1 VEQKLLIRKMLTAEN
16 SGKNRD
22 IEGESIFSPFLQVIH
37 GLDELVFYYQNQP
50 NSGLQ
55 HSLTHFVP
63 GDECPDSVKLH
74 GVENLLHRAS
84 AGGSLPV
91 VSELLKCGNRD
102 VRAKNHDGTIPINTI
117 DWI

>member
-1 VEQKLLIRKMLTAEN
+1 MLTAEN
-16 SGKNRD
+16 SGKNQD

-102 VRAKNHDGTIPINTI
+102 VRAKNHDGTVPINAI